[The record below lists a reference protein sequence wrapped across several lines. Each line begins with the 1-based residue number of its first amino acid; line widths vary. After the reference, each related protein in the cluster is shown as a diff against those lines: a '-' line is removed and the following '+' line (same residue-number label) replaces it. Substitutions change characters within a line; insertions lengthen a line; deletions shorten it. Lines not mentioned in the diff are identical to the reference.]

1 MRLPV
6 EFLAIEL
13 DELIEKNVQVRM
25 MGDTDALPSFTR
37 KAMEE
42 AISRTQGNTGLI
54 LNFALNYGGRKE
66 IEDCMRSIGKDIQS
80 GALTPEDITTD
91 LIDSRMLSG
100 GLPDPDLLIRTSGE
114 MRLSNFMLWQL
125 AYSELWFTDVYWPEF
140 DKEHLHQAV
149 AEYQRRTR
157 RYGGLK

>member
-1 MRLPV
+1 
-6 EFLAIEL
+6 
-13 DELIEKNVQVRM
+13 
-25 MGDTDALPSFTR
+25 MGNTEALPSHTR

-42 AISRTQGNTGLI
+42 AVARTLSNTGLI

-66 IEDCMRSIGKDIQS
+66 IEDCMRALGKDIQAGILS
-80 GALTPEDITTD
+80 PEEITSE
-91 LIDSRMLSG
+91 LIDNRLSSS

-114 MRLSNFMLWQL
+114 MRLSNFMLWQI
-125 AYSELWFTDVYWPEF
+125 AYSEFWFTDAYWPEF
-140 DKEHLHQAV
+140 DKTHLMQAV

>member
-1 MRLPV
+1 M
-6 EFLAIEL
+6 AIEL
-13 DELIEKNVQVRM
+13 DELIEKNVRVRV
-25 MGDTDALPSFTR
+25 MGDSEALPSHTR
-37 KAMEE
+37 RAMEE
-42 AISRTQGNTGLI
+42 AVLRTKHNTGLI

-66 IEDCMRSIGKDIQS
+66 IEDCMRSLGKDIAEGRLS
-80 GALTPEDITTD
+80 PEQITAEM
-91 LIDSRMLSG
+91 IDSRLLSG

-125 AYSELWFTDVYWPEF
+125 AYSEFWFTDIYWPDF
-140 DKEHLHQAV
+140 GKEHLLQAV